1 MFMEV
6 FGVPIETAYLAVLII
21 AGCLTVLYLLFNDL
35 LGGMADAI
43 HFIHPALILA
53 FFTFFSAG
61 GYILEK
67 VTPLSHLLII
77 AISAVIAVILDIL
90 LNVFVLVPLSSA
102 EESLVYTE
110 DSLKG
115 RVGKTILSIPKAGF
129 GEVVIDSK
137 TGTISKPAA
146 SIQDEEIKEGTQ
158 VLVIEVKNGV
168 LYVVPYENYRL
179 KIENFRQL

>member
-1 MFMEV
+1 MEV
-6 FGVPIETAYLAVLII
+6 FGVPIETAYLAVLIT

-35 LGGMADAI
+35 LGSIADAVN
-43 HFIHPALILA
+43 FIHPALILA

-67 VTPLSHLLII
+67 LTPLSHLLII
-77 AISAVIAVILDIL
+77 TISIVIALILDTL
-90 LNVFVLVPLSSA
+90 LNVFVFVPLSTA
-102 EESLVYTE
+102 EESLAYTE
-110 DSLKG
+110 ESLKG
-115 RVGKTILSIPKAGF
+115 RVGKTILSIPKGGF

-146 SIQDEEIKEGTQ
+146 SVQDTQIEEGTQ

-179 KIENFRQL
+179 NHETFYQS

>member
-35 LGGMADAI
+35 LGGIADAI
-43 HFIHPALILA
+43 NFIHPALILA

-146 SIQDEEIKEGTQ
+146 SIRDEEIKEGTQ

-179 KIENFRQL
+179 KIENFS